1 MQKLF
6 ALIFLF
12 FFLWDTGDLVAQETG
27 FQETGFQ
34 EPELLSENVDSLIQ
48 DSLRKAYILS
58 HRPLTEREWSL
69 FTLKV
74 DKGFYGEF
82 VGNYLY
88 GSPYFKLRLA
98 ADIQPLS
105 YRIRLNREWIF
116 YSFALLFL
124 YLGCINTYFRGYIQ
138 QLFRSYFSD
147 GFVFKQTREQM
158 SQSSLA
164 SFLCNV
170 FFLLTASLFVY
181 LGMDPDHQQGND
193 RWGLL
198 AMVFAFLSIVYLFKV
213 AFLRLTGWVFNMR
226 EAFYHYGFVVFVSN
240 KVAGF
245 LLLVS
250 TFFMTFLAQKI
261 GQDIFFSTL
270 YLLGFMLLFRAV
282 KAYAVFSRHMQT
294 GVFGFTMAFISLEV
308 IPTAVLIKWG
318 SSEMGILFAN
328 FL

>member
-1 MQKLF
+1 MRKLF

-12 FFLWDTGDLVAQETG
+12 FFLWDPVDLLAQETG
-27 FQETGFQ
+27 FQELDFQ

-69 FTLKV
+69 FTLKE
-74 DKGFYGEF
+74 DKGFYGNF

-88 GSPYFKLRLA
+88 TSPYFKLRLA
-98 ADIQPLS
+98 ADVTPHT
-105 YRIRLNREWIF
+105 YRIRLSREWIF
-116 YSFALLFL
+116 YSFALLLL

-138 QLFRSYFSD
+138 KLFRSYFSD

-170 FFLLTASLFVY
+170 FFLLTASLFIY
-181 LGMDPDHQQGND
+181 LGMDPDHQQGNN

-198 AMVFAFLSIVYLFKV
+198 AMVFGFLSIVYLFKV
-213 AFLRLTGWVFNMR
+213 AFLLFTGWVFNMR
-226 EAFYHYGFVVFVSN
+226 EAFDHYGFVVFVSN

-245 LLLVS
+245 FLLIS
-250 TFFMTFLAQKI
+250 TFFMALVTQEFAPEI
-261 GQDIFFSTL
+261 YGATL
-270 YLLGFMLLFRAV
+270 YVLGFMLLFRAV
-282 KAYAVFSRHMQT
+282 KAYAVFSHQVQT
-294 GVFGFTMAFISLEV
+294 GIFGFAMAFISLEV

-318 SSEMGILFAN
+318 SSEMEVLFAH